1 MSVNT
6 ESGREGALSPAAPS
20 ARKGTHPSAVQA
32 LSPDVP
38 ARAKGG
44 AAVGERILDL
54 LSIGRVHI
62 VAIGALGT
70 FTFGYLFT
78 GKHLFGLAAV
88 SGLDWFLVNW
98 LNRVVDLKEDTV
110 NGIRGTALVGRSP
123 RAFAAFG
130 FAVLALSFVLLHLV
144 IPEITPLRAGYHA
157 LGLAYNYPFLPGK
170 RRIKQ
175 LYFWKNTAS
184 ATGFLITVFGYPLAV
199 SRGDFPA
206 GITVATVVLAAAFFF
221 AFELSYEVIYDLRDA
236 PGDAEA
242 GVRTYPVVHGERG
255 ALRIIDGL
263 LAASGAVLVLG
274 YAASAVPWRLFIM
287 ICAPLIQLVV
297 YKRAHKRGITSATC
311 IGLTWL
317 GAGLLFTYHLWIHF
331 RLPGADL

>member
-1 MSVNT
+1 MS
-6 ESGREGALSPAAPS
+6 
-20 ARKGTHPSAVQA
+20 
-32 LSPDVP
+32 
-38 ARAKGG
+38 AKRPL
-44 AAVGERILDL
+44 ASIIVDL
-54 LSIGRVHI
+54 LFIGRVHI

-78 GKHLFGLAAV
+78 GEQLFGLAAV

-110 NGIRGTALVGRSP
+110 NQIRGTELVGRSP
-123 RAFAAFG
+123 RAFAVFG
-130 FAVLALSFVLLHLV
+130 FSVLAVSFAALHL
-144 IPEITPLRAGYHA
+144 IFPEITLLRAGYHA

-199 SRGDFPA
+199 SGGRFPP
-206 GITVATVVLAAAFFF
+206 GITAPTILLAGLFFF

-236 PGDAEA
+236 PGDAQA

-255 ALRIIDGL
+255 AVRIIDGL
-263 LAASGAVLVLG
+263 LAASAVVLVAG
-274 YAASAVPWRLFIM
+274 YAASMVPWRLFIM
-287 ICAPLIQLVV
+287 IAAPAIQLVI
-297 YKRAHKRGITSATC
+297 YKRALRRGITSATC

-317 GAGLLFTYHLWIHF
+317 GAGLLFTYHLWIHL

>member
-1 MSVNT
+1 MSG
-6 ESGREGALSPAAPS
+6 ESERVGREVALPAERA
-20 ARKGTHPSAVQA
+20 
-32 LSPDVP
+32 P
-38 ARAKGG
+38 ARAEAMRSAPV
-44 AAVGERILDL
+44 AARIRERFLDL

-110 NGIRGTALVGRSP
+110 NGIRGTELVGRSP

-130 FAVLALSFVLLHLV
+130 FGVLALSFVGLHLLF
-144 IPEITPLRAGYHA
+144 PQITLLRAGYHT
-157 LGLAYNYPFLPGK
+157 LGLTYNYPFLPGK
-170 RRIKQ
+170 RRIKE

-184 ATGFLITVFGYPLAV
+184 ATGFMITVFGYPLAV
-199 SRGDFPA
+199 SGGQFPA
-206 GITVATVVLAAAFFF
+206 GITPVTIALAGAFFF

-242 GVRTYPVVHGERG
+242 GVRTYPVVHGEKG
-255 ALRIIDGL
+255 AVRIIDGL
-263 LAASGAVLVLG
+263 LVAAAAVLIAG
-274 YAASAVPWRLFIM
+274 YAAGAIPWRLFIM
-287 ICAPLIQLVV
+287 ICAPLIQVVV
-297 YKRAHKRGITSATC
+297 YKRARKRGITSATC

-317 GAGLLFTYHLWIHF
+317 GAGLLFTYHLWIYF
-331 RLPGADL
+331 RLPGAEL

>member
-1 MSVNT
+1 MTADRT
-6 ESGREGALSPAAPS
+6 ESKGALHLA
-20 ARKGTHPSAVQA
+20 
-32 LSPDVP
+32 
-38 ARAKGG
+38 
-44 AAVGERILDL
+44 LDL
-54 LSIGRVHI
+54 LSIGRIHI

-78 GKHLFGLAAV
+78 GRHLLGLAAV

-98 LNRVVDLKEDTV
+98 LNRVVDLKEDTA
-110 NGIRGTALVGRSP
+110 NQIRGTELVGKSP
-123 RAFAAFG
+123 RAFAIFG
-130 FAVLALSFVLLHLV
+130 FAVLAASFVALYFV
-144 IPEITPLRAGYHA
+144 YPAITPFRAAYHA

-184 ATGFLITVFGYPLAV
+184 AVGFLLTVFGYPLAE
-199 SRGDFPA
+199 SGGKLPE
-206 GITVATVVLAAAFFF
+206 GISPATVVLAGLFFF

-242 GVRTYPVVHGERG
+242 GVRTYPVVHGQAG
-255 ALRIIDGL
+255 AVRIIDGL
-263 LAASGAVLVLG
+263 LALSAAVLVLG
-274 YAASAVPWRLFIM
+274 YAVSLVPWRLFIM
-287 ICAPLIQLVV
+287 IAAPLIQLVV
-297 YKRAHKRGITSATC
+297 YKRALRRGITSATC

-317 GAGLLFTYHLWIHF
+317 GASLLFTYHLWIHF

>member
-1 MSVNT
+1 VEI
-6 ESGREGALSPAAPS
+6 ESGGRDVAPHADKSPARVEAIPPAPAAS
-20 ARKGTHPSAVQA
+20 RVQ
-32 LSPDVP
+32 
-38 ARAKGG
+38 
-44 AAVGERILDL
+44 ERFLDL

-78 GKHLFGLAAV
+78 GQHLFALAAV

-130 FAVLALSFVLLHLV
+130 FGVLALSFVALHLV
-144 IPEITPLRAGYHA
+144 FPRITLLRAAYHT
-157 LGLAYNYPFLPGK
+157 LGLTYNYPFLPGK
-170 RRIKQ
+170 RRIKE

-184 ATGFLITVFGYPLAV
+184 ATGFMITVFGYPLAA
-199 SRGDFPA
+199 SAGHLPA
-206 GITVATVVLAAAFFF
+206 GITPVTVALAGAFFF

-236 PGDAEA
+236 PGDAQA

-255 ALRIIDGL
+255 AVRIIDGL
-263 LAASGAVLVLG
+263 LAVSAAVLVAG
-274 YAASAVPWRLFIM
+274 YAARAVPWRLFIM
-287 ICAPLIQLVV
+287 VCAPLIQLVV
-297 YKRAHKRGITSATC
+297 YKRAYRRGITSATC

-317 GAGLLFTYHLWIHF
+317 GAGLLFTYHLWIYF
-331 RLPGADL
+331 GLPGAEL